1 MPSPSL
7 AELIAGAAGAEGGL
21 TPSERRLAAFVV
33 DHPTALAFET
43 VASIAHDVG
52 VSGPTVIRFATK
64 LGFDGYAALQQHVQS
79 LIAGQL
85 RRPSDRHR
93 EGRQGADVDG
103 ERSTAVTSVERAMAS
118 VTSDDIRALAAPLS
132 AATGHVWIT
141 SSGTSSASATALANG
156 LTALR
161 PGVRHLTGSGAAISA
176 ELIAATSADVVIA
189 IDMPRYERRVVDTA
203 RWLHDL
209 GATVLAITDGALSPL
224 VPLADVWVTVDV
236 PAIGPFDSALPTVA
250 VAELVVAEL
259 ARQLGDAVID
269 RLDRAEAL
277 WALHGVFE
285 DD

>member
-1 MPSPSL
+1 MPRPSL
-7 AELIAGAAGAEGGL
+7 AELIAGAAGAEGRL
-21 TPSERRLAAFVV
+21 TPSERRLAAYV
-33 DHPTALAFET
+33 DAHPTALAFET
-43 VASIAHDVG
+43 VASMADHIG

-64 LGFDGYAALQQHVQS
+64 LGFDGYADLQQHVQS
-79 LIAGQL
+79 LVAGQL

-93 EGRQGADVDG
+93 DGRDGADVDG
-103 ERSTAVTSVERAMAS
+103 QRETALASVERAMTS
-118 VTSDDIRALAAPLS
+118 VASDDIKALAAPLADAS
-132 AATGHVWIT
+132 GHVWIT
-141 SSGTSSASATALANG
+141 SSGTSSAAAHVLAHG

-176 ELIAATSADVVIA
+176 ELIAATSTDVVIA
-189 IDMPRYERRVVDTA
+189 IDMPRYERRVVDTV
-203 RWLHDL
+203 RWLDGL
-209 GATVLAITDGALSPL
+209 GATVLAITDGPLSPL
-224 VPLADVWVTVDV
+224 VSLADVWVAVDV

-259 ARQLGDAVID
+259 AHQLGDAVIE